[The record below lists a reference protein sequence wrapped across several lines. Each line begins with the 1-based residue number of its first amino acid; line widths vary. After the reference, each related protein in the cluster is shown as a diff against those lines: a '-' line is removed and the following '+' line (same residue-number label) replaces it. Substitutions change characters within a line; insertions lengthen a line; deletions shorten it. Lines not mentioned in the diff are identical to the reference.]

1 MVTLETLSY
10 LSTAPDQFIDITED
24 VHAAIERSSVT
35 NGLAAIILSHTTC
48 GIVVNEGLPCVETDL
63 METLDRIAPLDAPYA
78 HAHFLPSYG
87 ATGNNSCG
95 HIKSMICGNSC
106 FFPSKMATSCAEV
119 PRTSILRSLTV
130 HRSEKCTSK
139 CWGSNVPA
147 ITL

>member
-106 FFPSKMATSCAEV
+106 FFPVQDGHIAVSYTHLDVYKRQDDVGRTNRVRSK
-119 PRTSILRSLTV
+119 
-130 HRSEKCTSK
+130 
-139 CWGSNVPA
+139 
-147 ITL
+147 

>member
-1 MVTLETLSY
+1 MPESLPQKPPKSL
-10 LSTAPDQFIDITED
+10 
-24 VHAAIERSSVT
+24 
-35 NGLAAIILSHTTC
+35 ILSHTTC

-106 FFPSKMATSCAEV
+106 FFPVQDGHIVCGSAQNIYLAEFDGPQKRKV
-119 PRTSILRSLTV
+119 YVEVLG
-130 HRSEKCTSK
+130 E
-139 CWGSNVPA
+139 
-147 ITL
+147 

>member
-95 HIKSMICGNSC
+95 HIKSMILWKQLLLSRPRWPHRVWRCPEHLSCG
-106 FFPSKMATSCAEV
+106 V
-119 PRTSILRSLTV
+119 
-130 HRSEKCTSK
+130 
-139 CWGSNVPA
+139 
-147 ITL
+147 

>member
-63 METLDRIAPLDAPYA
+63 METLDRIGPTRCPPMRM
-78 HAHFLPSYG
+78 H
-87 ATGNNSCG
+87 
-95 HIKSMICGNSC
+95 
-106 FFPSKMATSCAEV
+106 TSCRAMEPPV
-119 PRTSILRSLTV
+119 TTPVGISR
-130 HRSEKCTSK
+130 
-139 CWGSNVPA
+139 A
-147 ITL
+147 

>member
-1 MVTLETLSY
+1 MSIHEECGVFGVFCPKPEN
-10 LSTAPDQFIDITED
+10 TANM
-24 VHAAIERSSVT
+24 AYY
-35 NGLAAIILSHTTC
+35 GLYALQHRGQESC

-106 FFPSKMATSCAEV
+106 FFPVQDGHIVCGSAQNIYLAEFDGPQKRKV
-119 PRTSILRSLTV
+119 YVEVLG
-130 HRSEKCTSK
+130 E
-139 CWGSNVPA
+139 
-147 ITL
+147 

>member
-10 LSTAPDQFIDITED
+10 LSDKPEQFIDITSD
-24 VHAAIERSSVT
+24 VHAAIERSGVT

-63 METLDRIAPLDAPYA
+63 AETLDRIAPPNMPYA

-95 HIKSMICGNSC
+95 HIKSMITGNSC
-106 FFPSKMATSCAEV
+106 LFPVQDGRVVCGGAQNIYLVEFDGPQRRKIYVEV
-119 PRTSILRSLTV
+119 LG
-130 HRSEKCTSK
+130 E
-139 CWGSNVPA
+139 
-147 ITL
+147 